1 MLVSRASRAA
11 IFAAGAALLLATS
24 ACGSDQP
31 EEAATDTLV
40 RLYGTDANMMNSYAG
55 ELKDRANLINGMA
68 GTTPMM
74 PLSASFKERL
84 HSVDPKLADYTYAAE
99 SYDAVVISAL
109 AAQLAGTTEP
119 AAIAKQIV
127 GVTNDGERCED
138 PATCLELARQGLDI
152 EYRGVS
158 LTRSGFTDAGEPST
172 ASYATL
178 HFDHEKLN
186 DGKTEFVGAGD
197 ESAAS
202 TKTPPRAKKQR
213 AGEKAKDAPLVIGGL
228 LPKTGDLAMAYPQM
242 AAAAALAIQ
251 EINAGGGV
259 LGEPVVWIE
268 GDDGTNPKVAQA
280 TVASHVRNGVHVI
293 IGAGASGITRAVLPD
308 VVAAGRVLFSPSN
321 TDAGLTTADDQGLYF
336 RTAPPDTLQ
345 GRALAD
351 VILRDGPHRIVI
363 VARKDSYGEGLQE
376 KVRAE
381 LDRVGFGGDRVKLL
395 TYVPPADA
403 DAPPV
408 DFSNAAKE
416 IKDFGADAV
425 LIIGFGE
432 SAAVITAL
440 DDAGV
445 QLRH

>member
-11 IFAAGAALLLATS
+11 IFAAGAALLLASS
-24 ACGSDQP
+24 ACGSAQP
-31 EEAATDTLV
+31 EEATGTQV
-40 RLYGTDANMMNSYAG
+40 RLYGTDANMMNSYAA
-55 ELKDRANLINGMA
+55 ELKDRASLINGMK

-74 PLSASFKERL
+74 PLSESFKERL
-84 HSVDPKLADYTYAAE
+84 HSVDPKVADYTYAAE
-99 SYDAVVISAL
+99 TYDAVVISAL
-109 AAQLAGTTEP
+109 AAQLAGTTDP

-138 PATCLELARQGLDI
+138 PATCLQLARKGQDI
-152 EYRGVS
+152 EYRGES

-178 HFDHEKLN
+178 HFDHEQLN

-202 TKTPPRAKKQR
+202 TKTPPPAKKQR
-213 AGEKAKDAPLVIGGL
+213 AGEKGKGAPLVIGGL
-228 LPKTGDLAMAYPQM
+228 LPMTGDLSMAYPPM
-242 AAAAALAIQ
+242 AAAAALAIR
-251 EINAGGGV
+251 EINAAGGV
-259 LGEPVVWIE
+259 LGEPVVWVE
-268 GDDGTNPKVAQA
+268 GDDGTNPKVAKA
-280 TVASHVRNGVHVI
+280 TVASHARHGVHVL

-308 VVAAGRVLFSPSN
+308 VVAAGLVIFSPSN
-321 TDAGLTTADDQGLYF
+321 TDAGLTTADDKGLYF

-351 VILRDGPHRIVI
+351 VILRDGPHRVAI

-381 LDRVGFGGDRVKLL
+381 LERVGFGGDRVKLL
-395 TYVPPADA
+395 TYLPPADA
-403 DAPPV
+403 EAPRV
-408 DFSNAAKE
+408 DFTEAAKE
-416 IKDFGADAV
+416 IKDFDADGV
-425 LIIGFGE
+425 LIIGFSE
-432 SAAVITAL
+432 SAGLITAL
-440 DDAGV
+440 ADAGV

>member
-11 IFAAGAALLLATS
+11 VFAAGAALLLATS

-31 EEAATDTLV
+31 ESATQTQV

-55 ELKDRANLINGMA
+55 ELKDRASLINGMT
-68 GTTPMM
+68 GTSPMM

-84 HSVDPKLADYTYAAE
+84 ASVDPKLGDYTYAPE
-99 SYDAVVISAL
+99 TYDAVVISAL
-109 AAQLAGTTEP
+109 AAQLAGTTDP
-119 AAIAKQIV
+119 TAIAKQII

-138 PATCLELARQGLDI
+138 PAACLGLARQGLDI

-202 TKTPPRAKKQR
+202 TRTPPKAKKQR
-213 AGEKAKDAPLVIGGL
+213 AGEKAHDAPLVVGGL
-228 LPKTGDLAMAYPQM
+228 LPKTGDLALAYPPM
-242 AAAAALAIQ
+242 AAAATLAIK
-251 EINAGGGV
+251 EINAAGGV
-259 LGEPVVWIE
+259 LGKPVVWID
-268 GDDGTNPKVAQA
+268 GDDGTNPDVAKA
-280 TVASHVRNGVHVI
+280 TVASHVRHGVHVI

-321 TDAGLTTADDQGLYF
+321 TDAGLTTADDHGLYF

-351 VILRDGPHRIVI
+351 VILRDGPHKIAI

-381 LDRVGFGGDRVKLL
+381 LERVGFDGDRVKLL
-395 TYVPPADA
+395 SYLPPADA

-408 DFSNAAKE
+408 DFSEAARE
-416 IKDFGADAV
+416 IKDFNADAA
-425 LIIGFGE
+425 LIIGFSE

-440 DDAGV
+440 ADAGV